1 MNRQSLAMVLAGL
14 MMICETAYADGA
26 ADVLSAFTKSVSNRK
41 LSAEVETSVESIL
54 TTNAESPATAITE
67 SLIAIYPE
75 YGQAIDDAD
84 FEGIDV
90 AVEALT
96 PLTTHE
102 DQFLAADANF
112 HLARTLMNAEKY
124 EDAVP
129 LLKKITGKQGKYSAH
144 QGVATYYTGVAQAGM
159 LDNEAAI
166 KSFATYLQFNSDIAD
181 RLRESA
187 WVQIQAL
194 QQIEK
199 GKLSDI
205 RQRMNFSRRRLKL
218 TETDADTQNQ
228 QQQIVT
234 MLGTLIAVEEK
245 KEQNQQKSGQQQEE
259 QKQKQQEKKENS
271 SDNQKQSN
279 KQEQKQQGEKK
290 PNQSESQSGGSSSN
304 PNGVA
309 QLKTYDGSPAS
320 PWSRLRERSRDGAN
334 NAFKDKLPARYR
346 ELVEK
351 YNNKADGDN

>member
-1 MNRQSLAMVLAGL
+1 MNRQSLAIVFAGL
-14 MMICETAYADGA
+14 VMICQTTYADGA

-102 DQFLAADANF
+102 DQFLAADASF

-129 LLKKITGKQGKYSAH
+129 LLKKLTGKQGKYSAH
-144 QGVATYYTGVAQAGM
+144 QGVSTYYTGVAQAGM

-194 QQIEK
+194 QLIEK
-199 GKLSDI
+199 GKLSDV
-205 RQRMNFSRRRLKL
+205 RQRMDFSRRRLKL

-245 KEQNQQKSGQQQEE
+245 KEQDQQESGQQQEE
-259 QKQKQQEKKENS
+259 QKQKQQEKEENS

-279 KQEQKQQGEKK
+279 KQEQQQEEGKEK
-290 PNQSESQSGGSSSN
+290 PNPSASQSGGSNSN
-304 PNGVA
+304 AN
-309 QLKTYDGSPAS
+309 LKTYDGSPAS

-346 ELVEK
+346 KLVEK
-351 YNNKADGDN
+351 YNAKADGDN

>member
-1 MNRQSLAMVLAGL
+1 MNRQSLAIVFAGL
-14 MMICETAYADGA
+14 VMICQTTYADGA

-102 DQFLAADANF
+102 DQFLAADASF

-129 LLKKITGKQGKYSAH
+129 LLKKLTGKQGKYSAH
-144 QGVATYYTGVAQAGM
+144 QGVSTYYTGVAQAGM

-194 QQIEK
+194 QLIEK
-199 GKLSDI
+199 GKLSDV
-205 RQRMNFSRRRLKL
+205 RQRMDFSRRRLKL

-245 KEQNQQKSGQQQEE
+245 KEQDQQESGQQQEE
-259 QKQKQQEKKENS
+259 QKQKQQEKEENS

-279 KQEQKQQGEKK
+279 KQEQQQEEGKEK
-290 PNQSESQSGGSSSN
+290 PNPSASQSGGSNSN
-304 PNGVA
+304 AN
-309 QLKTYDGSPAS
+309 LKTYDGSPAS

-351 YNNKADGDN
+351 YNDKADGDN

>member
-14 MMICETAYADGA
+14 VMICQTAYADGA
-26 ADVLSAFTKSVSNRK
+26 ADVLSAFTKSVSTRK
-41 LSAEVETSVESIL
+41 LSAEVESSVESIL
-54 TTNAESPATAITE
+54 TTNADSPVTAITE

-102 DQFLAADANF
+102 DQYLAADASF

-129 LLKKITGKQGKYSAH
+129 LLKKITGKQGKHSAH

-199 GKLSDI
+199 GK
-205 RQRMNFSRRRLKL
+205 
-218 TETDADTQNQ
+218 
-228 QQQIVT
+228 
-234 MLGTLIAVEEK
+234 
-245 KEQNQQKSGQQQEE
+245 QQKSGQQQEE

-320 PWSRLRERSRDGAN
+320 PWGRLRERSRDGAN